1 VGLGLPLNP
10 LSDAH
15 GFHVTDHLTI
25 TDMLSYKRS
34 RYGADFAYI
43 LSGYY
48 QLYKTLRIRLL
59 NEHKSVI
66 QWITLR
72 YHA

>member
-1 VGLGLPLNP
+1 
-10 LSDAH
+10 
-15 GFHVTDHLTI
+15 
-25 TDMLSYKRS
+25 MLSYKRS